1 MSLFRRQYD
10 VLRRAPDFRALFLA
24 TLASGFGTYLAV
36 IALIVD
42 VYDRTESGSWVAA
55 LLIVEFLPVLVIG
68 LLLGPLVD
76 RLPRRML
83 MISSDL
89 LRFGVFAA
97 LPFATSALMIVVLAA
112 VAGFA
117 TGFFRPAVYA
127 GMPNLVEEADL
138 PQANSLLQAI
148 ENLTW
153 MLGPLVGGAIL
164 SVSSPDVNY
173 AVNAAT
179 FLVSAA
185 LLVRIPARLLQVAV
199 GASEGHFRDLAE
211 GFRIVRTSRPLLT
224 VLVAWTVVMVAN
236 GGVNVSGVVL
246 AKVSLDAGDFGF
258 GLLMASSGLGLMLGS
273 LVGGAWIE
281 RRTMA
286 EAYGSAIALMALG
299 IGLAAVAPSVWIAA
313 VFVAGMGFGNGIAG
327 VCNPVLVQRGAPDHV
342 RGRAFTVIMSVN
354 AAALGLAMAGA
365 GPLTDAVG
373 ARWVFGV
380 AAGATAVAALLGW
393 LLARGIAAPDVV
405 EGVEPVTVVAAGL
418 PHAVQSGEL
427 TEPH

>member
-1 MSLFRRQYD
+1 VSLFRRQYD

-36 IALIVD
+36 IALIVE
-42 VYDRTESGSWVAA
+42 VKERTDSGVWVAA

-76 RLPRRML
+76 RLPRRTL
-83 MISSDL
+83 MIGSDL
-89 LRFGVFAA
+89 VRFGVFAA
-97 LPFATSALMIVVLAA
+97 MPFATSALMIVVLAG

-127 GMPNLVEEADL
+127 GMPNLVDDKDL
-138 PQANSLLQAI
+138 PQANSLFQAI
-148 ENLTW
+148 DNLSW
-153 MLGPLVGGAIL
+153 MLGPLIGGVIL
-164 SVSSPDVNY
+164 TVSGPDLNY
-173 AVNAAT
+173 AINAAT
-179 FLVSAA
+179 FLASAA
-185 LLVRIPARLLQVAV
+185 FLTRIPMRLLQAAV
-199 GASEGHFRDLAE
+199 GAGEGHFRDLVA

-236 GGVNVSGVVL
+236 GGVQVSGVFL
-246 AKVSLDAGDFGF
+246 AKDSLDGGDFGF

-273 LVGGAWIE
+273 LIGGLWIE
-281 RRTMA
+281 RQSMA
-286 EAYGSAIALMALG
+286 VAYGSAIALMAVGLA
-299 IGLAAVAPSVWIAA
+299 LAAVAPTIWVAV

-327 VCNPVLVQRGAPDHV
+327 VCNPVLVQRGAPDRL

-354 AAALGLAMAGA
+354 AAALGLALAGA

-373 ARWVFGV
+373 ARWVFGF
-380 AAGATAVAALLGW
+380 AAAVTAAAALLGW
-393 LLARGIAAPDVV
+393 LLARGIPSP
-405 EGVEPVTVVAAGL
+405 EVVADFDPVIAAAGI
-418 PHAVQSGEL
+418 PHAVQTGEV